1 MLQQPPISRTPAYH
15 ARYVEPSTH
24 NGAAM
29 LSLVCAILW
38 PLSYLIIPFWNAQTH
53 FAPMPDWLGTL
64 LAFGFTSLPFIG
76 FVSAV
81 IGLVRSFTRPRL
93 QPSRWQAIVGL
104 IFGLM
109 WIGAVF
115 LIG

>member
-1 MLQQPPISRTPAYH
+1 MLQPPFPSTPAYH
-15 ARYVEPSTH
+15 ARYTEPSTH
-24 NGAAM
+24 NGAAI
-29 LSLVCAILW
+29 LSLICAILW
-38 PLSYLIIPFWNAQTH
+38 PFSFLITPFWNAQTQ

-64 LAFGFTSLPFIG
+64 LSFGFTLLPLVGI
-76 FVSAV
+76 VSAV
-81 IGLVRSFTRPRL
+81 IGLVRSFTRPRR

-109 WIGAVF
+109 WIGAYF